1 MAHDVDLALR
11 EIIQTQGNMSAAQAD
26 QYLDLMKQDK
36 RYVRDVY

>member
-11 EIIQTQGNMSAAQAD
+11 EIIQTQGKMNSTQAD
-26 QYLDLMKQDK
+26 EYLDLMKQDK